1 MTDFN
6 PGESQA
12 FMQTVEKPTSVTV
25 FGILNIVFGGLGL
38 LCTPFGLLVGVA
50 AIQKTMEATAA
61 YKMWTLASGIV
72 GIGFSIW
79 LLVLGIGLVT
89 MKRWAR
95 GGSVIYA
102 CVVII
107 WNIIGVGMSI
117 AAVSLKWITVP
128 EAGLPGFIGGTV
140 GGMCG
145 GLIYPVLLLIFMQT
159 ARVKQAFQAM
169 GQSTENS

>member
-6 PGESQA
+6 SSESQ
-12 FMQTVEKPTSVTV
+12 MPVQPVEKPTSVTV
-25 FGILNIVFGGLGL
+25 FGVLNIVFGGMGL
-38 LCTPFGLLVGVA
+38 ICTPFSLLVGVA
-50 AIQKTMEATAA
+50 AMQKTMEATAT
-61 YKMWTLASGIV
+61 YKMWTLAGGII

-79 LLVLGIGLVT
+79 LLVLGIGLLM

-102 CVVII
+102 CIMIV
-107 WNIIGVGMSI
+107 WNIIGVGMNI
-117 AAVSLKWITVP
+117 AALSLKWINLP
-128 EAGLPGFIGGTV
+128 EAGLPGFVGGMV

-159 ARVKQAFQAM
+159 AKVKQAFKAR
-169 GQSTENS
+169 E